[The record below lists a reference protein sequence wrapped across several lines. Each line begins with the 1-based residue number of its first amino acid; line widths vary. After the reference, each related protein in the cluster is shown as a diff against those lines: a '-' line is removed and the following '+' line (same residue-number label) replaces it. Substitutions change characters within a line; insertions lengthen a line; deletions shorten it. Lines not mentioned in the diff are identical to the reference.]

1 MEAVEDRGS
10 SDRIEIE
17 LTSRDDAV
25 RRRWGRGGDQ
35 PPPVIVP
42 ELAEPTLERTEEG
55 SAERPTTVDPTDV
68 AYSPPIAPDA
78 GPLSTERRRLIVTGL
93 AAAVV
98 ALFLGWAFGRAGG
111 PGSTATDTDAS
122 TTIAVTTTTTP
133 GDELGATVPLVDP
146 DLLPTTTD
154 ASPVVRTNPDP
165 PTTTSPPGW
174 TLSSARVDP
183 RAAAL
188 DVRIVGAQHG
198 GRLVELDTGSGEL
211 AGIDTSLRFSEAP
224 MIDAGEDWILVREPD
239 TSRAWLL
246 SGRDE
251 PEPVDIAD
259 VWSVHRQ
266 PGSSLFWSIGFT
278 DSRGNN
284 MTVTEI
290 DQTGNETGNAFDV
303 TGPFWI
309 ATADPNGGVIVYS
322 APGGTYHVG
331 PEGANRLTT
340 GDLIAL
346 GTRKLLA
353 TDCGDD
359 LTCGLV
365 VIDRTTG
372 EATPLTPTVL
382 EPTTEGRMPYYEN
395 PANYG
400 QPSLMA
406 AVSPDNRYAPVI
418 VTGLDQDY
426 GVIDLTTGE
435 FIQFGDYPESTLWW
449 SQDGTSAMYLVNGN
463 LTVYDFTSRST
474 YEVSQDV
481 LPLQSFSVRS

>member
-1 MEAVEDRGS
+1 VVEDRGP

-17 LTSRDDAV
+17 LTSRDDAG

-42 ELAEPTLERTEEG
+42 ELAEPVVERTDHATPEP
-55 SAERPTTVDPTDV
+55 PTTADPAHV
-68 AYSPPIAPDA
+68 AYSPPIPPDA

-111 PGSTATDTDAS
+111 PGSTATDEQDATS
-122 TTIAVTTTTTP
+122 TTAAVTTTTP
-133 GDELGATVPLVDP
+133 GDELGVTVPVVDP

-154 ASPVVRTNPDP
+154 ASPVVRTSPNP

-188 DVRIVGAQHG
+188 DVRIVGAQPG
-198 GRLVELDTGSGEL
+198 GRLVELDTGNGEL
-211 AGIDTSLRFSEAP
+211 AAIDTSSQFPEAP
-224 MIDAGEDWILVREPD
+224 MIDAGDDWILVREVD

-251 PEPVDIAD
+251 PERVEIGDI
-259 VWSVHRQ
+259 WSVHRQ
-266 PGSSLFWSIGFT
+266 PGSSLFWSIGFR
-278 DSRGNN
+278 DSVGNE

-290 DQTGNETGNAFDV
+290 DQLGNETGVAFDV
-303 TGPFWI
+303 AGPFWI
-309 ATADPNGGVIVYS
+309 AAADPNGGVIVYS
-322 APGGTYHVG
+322 APGGTYHLG

-340 GDLIAL
+340 GDLIAV
-346 GTRKLLA
+346 GTQKLLA

-365 VIDRTTG
+365 VVDRASG
-372 EATPLTPTVL
+372 EATALTPTVL
-382 EPTTEGRMPYYEN
+382 EPTTEDRMTYFDN

-400 QPSLMA
+400 QPSLMSA
-406 AVSPDNRYAPVI
+406 MSPDNRYAPVI
-418 VTGLDQDY
+418 VNGLDQDY

-449 SQDGTSAMYLVNGN
+449 SPDSTSAMYLVNGH
-463 LTVYDFTSRST
+463 LTVYDFASRST

-481 LPLQSFSVRS
+481 FPLQSFAVRS